1 MTELAQSILDCGP
14 LAALSG
20 PSFADEVARG
30 LPSAVVAA
38 SRDAAAAEAAQRL
51 FVNGTFRVYTSDDV
65 CGVELGGALKNVMA
79 IAAGACDGLGLGANT
94 KAALA
99 TRGLA
104 EMTRLGVALGAH
116 ASTFAGLSGVGDLML
131 TCFGRLSRNRA
142 VGERLGQGERAET
155 ILSGMAQ
162 VAEGVT
168 NAENAA
174 ALARE
179 AGVDMP
185 IVDAVRAV
193 IRGEIEPRDAV
204 TRLMGRE
211 PRPERDVGWKG

>member
-1 MTELAQSILDCGP
+1 
-14 LAALSG
+14 
-20 PSFADEVARG
+20 
-30 LPSAVVAA
+30 
-38 SRDAAAAEAAQRL
+38 
-51 FVNGTFRVYTSDDV
+51 
-65 CGVELGGALKNVMA
+65 
-79 IAAGACDGLGLGANT
+79 
-94 KAALA
+94 
-99 TRGLA
+99 
-104 EMTRLGVALGAH
+104 
-116 ASTFAGLSGVGDLML
+116 LSGVGDLML